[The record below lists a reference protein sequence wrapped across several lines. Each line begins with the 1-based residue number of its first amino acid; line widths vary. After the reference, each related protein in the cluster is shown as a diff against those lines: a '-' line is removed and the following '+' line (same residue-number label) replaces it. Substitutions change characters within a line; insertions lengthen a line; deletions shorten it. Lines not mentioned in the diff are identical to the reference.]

1 MTFEEQVA
9 ELARLEAVAKSL
21 GLSDAIFDRILLE
34 VSVDTQR
41 SSAARTP
48 AQTLNEIRRRIY
60 APLTRSRG
68 TGT

>member
-1 MTFEEQVA
+1 VA

-21 GLSDAIFDRILLE
+21 GLSDAIFDLIFSE
-34 VSVDTQR
+34 VSVDARR

-48 AQTLNEIRRRIY
+48 AQTLNEILLRIY

>member
-9 ELARLEAVAKSL
+9 ELARPEAVAKSL
-21 GLSDAIFDRILLE
+21 GLSDTIFDRILLE

-48 AQTLNEIRRRIY
+48 A
-60 APLTRSRG
+60 
-68 TGT
+68 